1 MHVDL
6 LQVTEFG
13 PVHELTVFFQGQ
25 MTVLAG
31 PPACG
36 LTTRLRAL
44 ACALSPWAARC
55 LSRINVDVTARLA
68 GGGPSRRVW
77 NRDNDRIAWPVT
89 CQSYGVARPIRG
101 SSGRRTS
108 DAHETGLFEG
118 MFGSNDGNGLFNT
131 ELYLRRLGDGPGWL
145 GACDRL
151 GRLAGL
157 TSGSVAVGN
166 VLSVDGVSALF
177 APHSTISLLAMG
189 ADIMHEV
196 GRLEP
201 GHGLVVLI
209 DEVELRLHPQQQEG
223 LLQRFV
229 DVFPGVQFVVST
241 KSPVVVG
248 EAARMGS
255 LLELGRD
262 RKSVV

>member
-13 PVHELTVFFQGQ
+13 PLHELTVFFQGQ

-36 LTTRLRAL
+36 LTTLLRAL

-55 LSRINVDVTARLA
+55 LSRINVDV
-68 GGGPSRRVW
+68 
-77 NRDNDRIAWPVT
+77 
-89 CQSYGVARPIRG
+89 
-101 SSGRRTS
+101 
-108 DAHETGLFEG
+108 

-177 APHSTISLLAMG
+177 APHSTIGLLAMG

-255 LLELGRD
+255 LLELGSLPRP
-262 RKSVV
+262 RA